1 MGKWTEKTKRNA
13 KIKKMIT
20 WWKRELASSERALAV
35 DKANPRYESRYRD
48 SGGVQ
53 VQETRI
59 ESIKATIT
67 ALEKRLNKKK

>member
-13 KIKKMIT
+13 KIKKQIT
-20 WWKRELASSERALAV
+20 WWKRELASSEKSLAV

-48 SGGVQ
+48 TGGVK

-59 ESIKATIT
+59 VSIKATIT
-67 ALEKRLNKKK
+67 ALEKRLKK

>member
-1 MGKWTEKTKRNA
+1 MGKWTPKTKRNA

-20 WWKRELASSERALAV
+20 WWKRELASSQNKLAV
-35 DKANPRYESRYRD
+35 DKSNPRYESRYRD
-48 SGGVQ
+48 SGGVK

-67 ALEKRLNKKK
+67 ALEKRLKK

>member
-1 MGKWTEKTKRNA
+1 M
-13 KIKKMIT
+13 
-20 WWKRELASSERALAV
+20 

-48 SGGVQ
+48 TGGVK

-67 ALEKRLNKKK
+67 ALEKRLKK